1 MRILSLP
8 LFLMLVPSVDAG
20 RLTSGKPAASEVPA
34 LEKIL
39 RSGNWEPTPEMSG
52 RYAVGTILDTS
63 TGDHRIMA
71 ANCFEQ
77 KALVAPY
84 VGAEVVASMQAGVSM
99 PLGRGKAGGELVK
112 KVKFGTPTTESL
124 ERLYMKL
131 TPTCSQLLGELPPEN
146 LAQMYIV
153 QEVLKA
159 DIAEQTCGSL
169 DASGRIVGLGSV
181 DASFSQACSMESLEP
196 IAVGYRTL
204 PLAELLPKELRAEVL
219 AVAAISAEA
228 DAPVAPSRRLERPA
242 KKDERAKAPA
252 EPAPKPEA
260 VKASTPSASGNARTT
275 PGTHWGAFVGLDN
288 GLRAQIRPGD
298 GRNGFGV
305 RVGVGV
311 GVGSSLAAW
320 YSDPDNWAEQFSGA
334 VPPTPTPI
342 QVGGALEW
350 ERRADASSPSALL
363 LSVGGGWQSVFF
375 GGGVGWL
382 RDIGDSNGHFEAELF
397 AGAFGVAPRVAY
409 GWMW

>member
-1 MRILSLP
+1 MRPFDILL
-8 LFLMLVPSVDAG
+8 LMLLVPSVDAG
-20 RLTSGKPAASEVPA
+20 RLSSGKPATSEVPA

-39 RSGNWEPTPEMSG
+39 RTGNWEPTPEMSG

-63 TGDHRIMA
+63 AGDHRIMA

-77 KALVAPY
+77 NPLVAPY

-99 PLGRGKAGGELVK
+99 PLGRGRAGGELVK

-131 TPTCSQLLGELPPEN
+131 TPTCSQLLVELPPEN

-169 DASGRIVGLGSV
+169 DASGRIVGLGAA

-196 IAVGYRTL
+196 VAVGYRTL
-204 PLAELLPKELRAEVL
+204 PLAELLPKEMRAEVL
-219 AVAAISAEA
+219 AVATVSAET
-228 DAPVAPSRRLERPA
+228 DEPVAPSSPPEHPA
-242 KKDERAKAPA
+242 KKADRRAKVPA
-252 EPAPKPEA
+252 ESAPKNEIVQA
-260 VKASTPSASGNARTT
+260 AAPSNSSNPRTT
-275 PGTHWGAFVGLDN
+275 PGFHWGVFLGSDN

-305 RVGVGV
+305 RAGIGLGLQYFYSPYPQAGVG
-311 GVGSSLAAW
+311 
-320 YSDPDNWAEQFSGA
+320 
-334 VPPTPTPI
+334 
-342 QVGGALEW
+342 LEW
-350 ERRADASSPSALL
+350 EHRASPASRTALL
-363 LSVGGGWQSVFF
+363 LSAGAGYAAVYAGGGI
-375 GGGVGWL
+375 GVV
-382 RDIGDSNGHFEAELF
+382 RDVGEKGRLEAEVF
-397 AGAFGVAPRVAY
+397 VGYNGMFPRLAY